1 LYLNLNTCCP
11 GSTCCTPTAIELS
24 SFTAIPGNSQVTIKW
39 ETATE
44 IDISGFNLYH
54 SELEGGPYV
63 QINGSIIPTEGS
75 STQGATYEFIDTNV
89 QNGKTYYYKLE
100 DIDQNGVS
108 TMHGP
113 VSATPSDNRPPDCSK
128 AYADPGCLWPPFTQM
143 VPVNILGVSDP
154 DGDPVTITINTI
166 TSDEATATE
175 KGAAGPKKAPDAS
188 GVGTSQAML
197 RAERSGRG
205 DGRVYVISFTAAD
218 PAPFGFMCMG
228 TVQVNVP
235 LNPFSKDCPA
245 VDSGQKYD
253 ATNIN

>member
-1 LYLNLNTCCP
+1 V
-11 GSTCCTPTAIELS
+11 PTAITLS
-24 SFTAIPGNSQVTIKW
+24 SFTAQPGNGSVTLNW
-39 ETATE
+39 VTE
-44 IDISGFNLYH
+44 VEINMSGFNIRR
-54 SELEGGPYV
+54 SEAEDGDYI
-63 QINGSIIPTEGS
+63 QINE
-75 STQGATYEFIDTNV
+75 STISAHGNPYQGATYEFIDTNV
-89 QNGKTYYYKLE
+89 QNGKTYYYELQGMDME
-100 DIDQNGVS
+100 GYSSIYGQ
-108 TMHGP
+108 
-113 VSATPSDNRPPDCSK
+113 VSATPGDNQPPDCST
-128 AYADPGCLWPPFTQM
+128 AYADPGCLWPPTTQM
-143 VPVNILGVSDP
+143 VPINILGVTDP
-154 DGDPVTITINTI
+154 DGDPITVTITSI

-235 LNPFSKDCPA
+235 VKDSSKECPA

-253 ATNIN
+253 ATKIN